1 MNRNKK
7 KLDDLESRL
16 FSAYRSREY
25 RETDAGWRE
34 SVMREIR
41 GLDAAGTANGAQA
54 QIGRFA
60 WRLSA
65 AGCVVALLL
74 LGYVFSSGFV
84 DYQELA
90 MRFLENPIEFI
101 I

>member
-1 MNRNKK
+1 MKRNERRI
-7 KLDDLESRL
+7 DDLETRL
-16 FSAYRSREY
+16 FDAYRAGEY
-25 RETDAGWRE
+25 RTPGAGWRE

-41 GLDAAGTANGAQA
+41 RRGRLDERAAVRQ

-65 AGCVVALLL
+65 VAAVVALLL
-74 LGYVFSSGFV
+74 LAYVFSSGFV

-90 MRFLENPIEFI
+90 IRYLENPIEFI

>member
-1 MNRNKK
+1 MKRNGR

-25 RETDAGWRE
+25 RTAHTGWRE
-34 SVMREIR
+34 SVMHGIR
-41 GLDAAGTANGAQA
+41 RRGAAEESGGVQ
-54 QIGRFA
+54 QQMGRIA
-60 WRLSA
+60 WRFSA
-65 AGCVVALLL
+65 AACVIALLL
-74 LGYVFSSGFV
+74 LVYIFSNGLI

-90 MRFLENPIEFI
+90 MRYLENPIDFI